1 MKDPFDVTGKVIV
14 ITGAQRGIGR
24 GLADYFCERGA
35 QVVGLVRNEKRAE
48 EFREELKQIGQKMTV
63 NVLDTSKVEDIQP
76 AFEKIFEQ
84 FGRIDVLINNVGWAV
99 VKPAIE
105 YTVEEFNKSMDT
117 NLRGTFFCAQAAA
130 KYMLQAGKGRI
141 VNISSQASLVGIVDE
156 AVYCSCKGFVNQMTK
171 ALSLEWSKYGV
182 TVNAVAPTFTYTPST
197 KTRLEDPEFGASI
210 LARIPRGRFGTI
222 PDVAAAI
229 NYIIGENSEM
239 LSGSIIVLDGGWTI
253 V

>member
-1 MKDPFDVTGKVIV
+1 MKDPFDVSGKVIV

-24 GLADYFCERGA
+24 GVADYFCERGA
-35 QVVGLVRNEKRAE
+35 KVVGLVRNEARAE
-48 EFREELKQIGQKMTV
+48 EFRAELASLGQDMDVAVLNTSNVYEIG
-63 NVLDTSKVEDIQP
+63 P
-76 AFEKIFEQ
+76 AFDKIAEKY
-84 FGRIDVLINNVGWAV
+84 GRIDVLINNVGWAV
-99 VKPAIE
+99 VKPAVE

-130 KYMLQAGKGRI
+130 KHMLAAGKGRI
-141 VNISSQASLVGIVDE
+141 VNISSQASLVGIPDE
-156 AVYCSCKGFVNQMTK
+156 AVYCSCKGFINQMTK

-229 NYIIGENSEM
+229 NYIIGEHSEM
-239 LSGSIIVLDGGWTI
+239 LSGSIVVLDGGWTI

>member
-1 MKDPFDVTGKVIV
+1 MKDPFNVSGKVIV

-24 GLADYFCERGA
+24 GVADYFCERGA
-35 QVVGLVRNEKRAE
+35 KVVGLVRNEARAE
-48 EFREELKQIGQKMTV
+48 EFRAELASLGQDMDVAVLNTSNVHEIG
-63 NVLDTSKVEDIQP
+63 P
-76 AFEKIFEQ
+76 AFDKIAEKY
-84 FGRIDVLINNVGWAV
+84 GRIDVLINNVGWAV
-99 VKPAIE
+99 VKPAVE

-130 KYMLQAGKGRI
+130 KHMLAAGKGRI
-141 VNISSQASLVGIVDE
+141 VNISSQASLVGIPDE
-156 AVYCSCKGFVNQMTK
+156 AVYCSCKGFINQMTK

-229 NYIIGENSEM
+229 NYIIGEHSEM
-239 LSGSIIVLDGGWTI
+239 LSGSIVVLDGGWTI

>member
-1 MKDPFDVTGKVIV
+1 MKDPFDVAGKVIV

-24 GLADYFCERGA
+24 GVADYFCERGA
-35 QVVGLVRNEKRAE
+35 KVVGLVRNEERAE
-48 EFREELKQIGQKMTV
+48 EFVKELSDLGQDMDV
-63 NVLDTSKVEDIQP
+63 AVLNTSIVEDIGP
-76 AFEKIFEQ
+76 AFDKIAEKY
-84 FGRIDVLINNVGWAV
+84 GHIDVLINNVGWAV
-99 VKPAIE
+99 VKPAVE

-130 KYMLQAGKGRI
+130 KHMLAAGKGRI
-141 VNISSQASLVGIVDE
+141 VNISSQASLVGIPDE
-156 AVYCSCKGFVNQMTK
+156 AVYCSCKGFINQMTR

-197 KTRLEDPEFGASI
+197 KDRLDDPAFGASI
-210 LARIPRGRFGTI
+210 LTRIPRGRFGTI

-229 NYIIGENSEM
+229 NFLIGEHSEM
-239 LSGSIIVLDGGWTI
+239 LSGSVVVLDGGWTI